1 VDFLGLT
8 GYYRKFVQ
16 NYGLIAGAL
25 INLLKKGQFSWNA
38 EAEEAFQTL
47 KKAMTT
53 TPILA
58 MPNFND
64 TFIVE
69 TDASGNGIGA
79 VLQQQ
84 GKPIAFMSRA
94 LGVSKCSWSTYT
106 KEMLVVVEAIR
117 VWRPYLL
124 GQHFIIQTDQRSL
137 KHLQEQRITTPE
149 QQKWVAKLLGYDYE
163 IQYRPGRENS
173 AADALSRRPASPTL
187 HNLFVPQLAIWEE
200 IKHATTTDDY
210 MAVVSNLVQTQPK
223 GPFTVRNGLFFFKG
237 RIVVPSNVTLRNKLI
252 YEAHDTK
259 IGGHSGVLCTFK
271 KVATQFYWPSMHK
284 SVQEYV
290 KSCDT
295 CQRTKSEPLPPAGL
309 LQPLSIPCQVWGD
322 ITIDFI
328 TGLPLSHVRGMLCLH
343 NSEEREANPIT
354 LNL

>member
-16 NYGLIAGAL
+16 NYGLIARAL

-137 KHLQEQRITTPE
+137 KYLQEQRITTPE

-163 IQYRPGRENS
+163 IQYRAGRENS

-210 MAVVSNLVQTQPK
+210 MAVVSNLVQTQPRDPLLYAMDYSFLK
-223 GPFTVRNGLFFFKG
+223 AELWFLLM
-237 RIVVPSNVTLRNKLI
+237 SL
-252 YEAHDTK
+252 Y
-259 IGGHSGVLCTFK
+259 
-271 KVATQFYWPSMHK
+271 AT
-284 SVQEYV
+284 
-290 KSCDT
+290 
-295 CQRTKSEPLPPAGL
+295 
-309 LQPLSIPCQVWGD
+309 
-322 ITIDFI
+322 
-328 TGLPLSHVRGMLCLH
+328 
-343 NSEEREANPIT
+343 N
-354 LNL
+354 